1 MSFSAIDVY
10 GFAGGF
16 TLGMAQAG
24 FQIVGK
30 REFPNGFG
38 IANCEVNRHLLPG
51 GWKAQAAPAAQWEV
65 VADSTVVFGN
75 PPCS

>member
-1 MSFSAIDVY
+1 MSYTATDVY

-24 FQIVGK
+24 FQIDGK
-30 REFPNGFG
+30 RELPSGFG
-38 IANCEVNRHLLPG
+38 ITNCDVNRHLLPG
-51 GWKAQAAPAAQWEV
+51 SWKAQAAPAAQWEV
-65 VADSTVVFGN
+65 VANSTVVFGN